1 MIRPMPASS
10 LLALGP
16 ALAAKRAPAAAL
28 TGKSQAALPS
38 PYAAQITAPHGTDV
52 IPTQYRRDTD
62 SGFCPAKSPA
72 LRRPSRAQSF
82 TEMRP

>member
-1 MIRPMPASS
+1 MRPMPAFMP
-10 LLALGP
+10 LPVPLPLA
-16 ALAAKRAPAAAL
+16 R
-28 TGKSQAALPS
+28 
-38 PYAAQITAPHGTDV
+38 APHGTDV

-62 SGFCPAKSPA
+62 SGFSPAKSPV